1 MQLEG
6 EIVRI
11 TYHNEGNGYTI
22 AGLLHNNEL
31 TTVVGKFI
39 SISCGEFVRLN
50 GEFVT
55 NKVYGEQFAFNS
67 FEKLYPTS
75 IKGIVSFLGSGL
87 IKGVGEITA
96 KHIVTHFGEDSLR
109 VIEFEPGKLA
119 EVKGIS
125 AQKALQIHDCFLEY
139 KNVQNII
146 VFLAEYD
153 ISTNLALKIFEIY
166 KNQTIAVV
174 QENPYI
180 LVESVDGIGFLT
192 ADNIATKLGTPKDSK
207 FRVRAGILYC
217 LKSATERNG
226 HTFLFNEELYA
237 NLKSLLKLNDDVLEN
252 IYEDVITTLALEQ
265 IIVCSNY
272 KRKDIIALEKLY
284 RQEKVLAEK
293 LSYLKNSLTNSDI
306 DFSSEIQHFEKV
318 NKIKFHS
325 EQINAINTALNS
337 GVSVITGGPG
347 TGKTTII
354 KCILTILDA
363 QKLNTLLLA
372 PTGRAA
378 KRMSETTGRDASTIH
393 RALMMDFYTNRF
405 YYNEQNPLDCDTVI
419 IDEFSMVDVSLGY
432 YLIRALPKDCKLIIV
447 GDKDQ
452 LPSVNAGNVLDD
464 IISSSTINV
473 AQLTQIFRQDEN
485 SKIITNAHLI
495 NSGKMPELD
504 NSSNDFFFETKENL
518 DDIANTIVSLV
529 TSRLP
534 KFLNIEPNQ
543 IQVLAPLKNG
553 VCGVG
558 SLNKKLQ
565 QKINPQTNSKKSL
578 VVGETVFREGDK
590 VMQLVNNYNL
600 EYTQYL
606 SNNRVVEGSGIFNGD
621 MGYITEINNL
631 TGEMKVMFD
640 GNRLC
645 EYPRTEIHQLTLAY
659 AITIHKSQGSEFDA
673 VVIPAISGPYMIFN
687 RNLIY
692 TAVTRA
698 KKLVVIVGEK
708 KYLRVMINNKYILHR
723 NTLLCEFLK
732 KSDKKTK
739 ELFEIE

>member
-22 AGLLHNNEL
+22 AGLMHNKEL

-39 SISCGEFVRLN
+39 SINCGEFVRLN

-67 FEKLYPTS
+67 YEKVYPSTT
-75 IKGIVSFLGSGL
+75 KGIISFLGSGL

-96 KHIVTHFGEDSLR
+96 KNIVRMFQEETLN
-109 VIEFEPGKLA
+109 VIEFTPIRLA

-125 AQKALQIHDCFLEY
+125 KQKAMVIHDCFMEY

-146 VFLAEYD
+146 VFLAEYN
-153 ISTNLALKIFEIY
+153 ISTNMALKIFEIY
-166 KNQTIAVV
+166 KNQTIPII

-180 LVESVDGIGFLT
+180 LVETIDGIGFLT
-192 ADNIATKLGTPKDSK
+192 ADNIAKKLGIKKNSE
-207 FRVRAGILYC
+207 FRIRAGVLYS
-217 LKSATERNG
+217 LKTATERNG
-226 HTFLFNEELYA
+226 HTFLFKNE
-237 NLKSLLKLNDDVLEN
+237 LLKTVKTLLELEEN
-252 IYEDVITTLALEQ
+252 IEQKFEDILTTLALEKM
-265 IIVCSNY
+265 IVLTNL
-272 KRKDIIALEKLY
+272 KGTDIVALEKLY
-284 RQEKVLAEK
+284 RHEKVVSEK
-293 LSYLKNSLTNSDI
+293 LSFLKNSIISTNNDVTK
-306 DFSSEIQHFEKV
+306 DIQHFEKI
-318 NKIKFHS
+318 NKITFHS
-325 EQINAINTALNS
+325 EQILAISTALNN

-354 KCILTILDA
+354 KCILSILET
-363 QKLNTLLLA
+363 QGYNTLLLA

-393 RALMMDFYTNRF
+393 RALSMDFYTHKF
-405 YYNEQNPLDCDTVI
+405 FHDEQNPLDYDAVI
-419 IDEFSMVDVSLGY
+419 IDEFSMVDISLAY
-432 YLIRALPKDCKLIIV
+432 FLIRALPKDCKLIIV

-464 IISSSTINV
+464 IIKSQTIKV
-473 AQLTQIFRQDEN
+473 VQLTQIFRQGSD

-495 NSGKMPELD
+495 NAGQMPELD
-504 NSSNDFFFETKENL
+504 NSSKDFFFETKENPL
-518 DDIANTIVSLV
+518 DVSSTIVGLV
-529 TSRLP
+529 VKRLP
-534 KFLNIEPNQ
+534 NFLKVSPKQ
-543 IQVLAPLKNG
+543 IQVLAPLKSG
-553 VCGVG
+553 ACGVVSLNTKLQQELNPA
-558 SLNKKLQ
+558 SLNKKS
-565 QKINPQTNSKKSL
+565 IM
-578 VVGETVFREGDK
+578 VGSNVFREGDK
-590 VMQLVNNYNL
+590 VMQLVNNYSL
-600 EYTQYL
+600 EYKQYL
-606 SNNRVVEGSGIFNGD
+606 GNNRVIESAGIFNGD
-621 MGYITEINNL
+621 MGYITEINVE
-631 TGEMKVMFD
+631 TGEMRVMFD
-640 GNRLC
+640 GSREAL
-645 EYPRTEIHQLTLAY
+645 YPRTELHQLSLAY
-659 AITIHKSQGSEFDA
+659 AITIHKSQGSEFDV

-698 KKLVVIVGEK
+698 KKMVVLVGDK
-708 KYLRVMINNKYILHR
+708 RHLRTMIKNKFILQR